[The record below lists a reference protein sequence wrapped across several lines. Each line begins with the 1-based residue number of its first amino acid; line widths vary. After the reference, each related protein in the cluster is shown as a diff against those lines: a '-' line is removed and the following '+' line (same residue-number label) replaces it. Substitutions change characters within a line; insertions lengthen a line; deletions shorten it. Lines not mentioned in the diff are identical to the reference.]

1 MRCLLL
7 LLLTGL
13 IGAAPAARAEPGGS
27 LPASE
32 LSPTQLEE
40 RVATLLAA
48 SPPEEVRDPLE
59 HARLGLTRAGTA
71 HRAGDADAEQRA
83 VDIARAALALAEARA
98 ALVRERALLAA
109 AKRRGQEAQR
119 RNAASKAL
127 LEKTKTRPNEAP
139 AVETRGADAGI
150 AK

>member
-13 IGAAPAARAEPGGS
+13 IGAAPAARAEPGAP

-40 RVATLLAA
+40 RVAALLAA

-59 HARLGLTRAGTA
+59 HARLGLARASAAG
-71 HRAGDADAEQRA
+71 RAGDAGAEQRA

-109 AKRRGQEAQR
+109 ATRRGQEAQR

-127 LEKTKTRPNEAP
+127 LDKTKTRPNDPP
-139 AVETRGADAGI
+139 AVEARGPDAG
-150 AK
+150 AGK

>member
-13 IGAAPAARAEPGGS
+13 IGAAPAARAEPGAS

-32 LSPTQLEE
+32 LSAAQLEE
-40 RVATLLAA
+40 RVAALLAA
-48 SPPEEVRDPLE
+48 NPPEEVRDPLA
-59 HARLGLTRAGTA
+59 HARLGLARAGA
-71 HRAGDADAEQRA
+71 ARRAGDADAEQRA
-83 VDIARAALALAEARA
+83 MDIARAALALAEARA

-109 AKRRGQEAQR
+109 AIRRGQEAQR

-127 LEKTKTRPNEAP
+127 LDKTKTRPIETP
-139 AVETRGADAGI
+139 AVDTSGPDAGVG
-150 AK
+150 K